1 MLTYLKRLI
10 GLWKKTA
17 NATITTE
24 RSVSLAMHEDT
35 FWPHEE
41 IHP

>member
-1 MLTYLKRLI
+1 MLTCLKRLM

-24 RSVSLAMHEDT
+24 QIVSLAMHEDT
-35 FWPHEE
+35 CRPHEE